1 MKKTTA
7 LLSLAFAPL
16 VQAGNWGSELKAE
29 MTYSI
34 YQECSD
40 DESKI
45 GKLAKLMDISKATW
59 CGCLLSQMQTEFDK
73 MQLEQRLNQGEM
85 TIKQF
90 EQSME
95 QVGEKAAD
103 YCVERHWKN

>member
-7 LLSLAFAPL
+7 LLSLAFVPF
-16 VQAGNWGSELKAE
+16 VQAGNWGSEMKARI
-29 MTYSI
+29 TYSI
-34 YQECSD
+34 YQKCND

-45 GKLAKLMDISKATW
+45 STLAKLMDISKATW

-73 MQLEQRLNQGEM
+73 MQLEQRLNQGEI

-95 QVGEKAAD
+95 QVGEKASE
-103 YCVERHWKN
+103 YCIDKHWKN